1 MDVKR
6 GVNMTPLHGN
16 VSLCCSVF
24 LGHLFNYKNG
34 IMPDLIILFH

>member
-16 VSLCCSVF
+16 VSLCLKFFFGS
-24 LGHLFNYKNG
+24 LFDYKNG